1 MFLSSVNRSESLA
14 DDAKARRWLGRVRFG
29 RIQSL
34 DAGEV
39 VGVDRPVA
47 INRSRLE
54 QISEI
59 SDFVMR
65 LQSWL
70 DPEKRAVVFVCDDV
84 QEAVGTLADVANP
97 LVKIRQ

>member
-1 MFLSSVNRSESLA
+1 LA
-14 DDAKARRWLGRVRFG
+14 DFRDVMGGAVAAALRD
-29 RIQSL
+29 RI
-34 DAGEV
+34 
-39 VGVDRPVA
+39 
-47 INRSRLE
+47 NHSRLE

-70 DPEKRAVVFVCDDV
+70 DPEKRAVVFVRDDV
-84 QEAVGTLADVANP
+84 QKAVGTLADVANP